1 MKANRREF
9 LTLAGAVGLVGGRTL
24 SAAGTPA
31 RREDQPGQPGGREG
45 KTVKSRIRVVQIK
58 VFPEKGKMAANHGK
72 LMSVLGDIVG
82 ATGPQTHNSAFGSPM
97 HASPVPDVAVTP
109 EGFLDGYV
117 STESSVTKAD
127 MMNYAIDPAT
137 SEFTLEAAAWARR
150 NETWL
155 IYGCTRREKDQ
166 VFNTALIY
174 DRSGSLV
181 GMYDK
186 LHLQKHDLKY
196 APGRHL
202 SVYESDFGPFG
213 VMICADRR
221 WPETARTLT
230 LRGARV
236 IFNPTYGM
244 RGDLNLCMMRTRSY
258 ENGIFIAFTHPGQSL
273 VTGPE
278 GNVVCNEEDAAPTR
292 GGAAGKTHVITEI
305 DLSKAPANR
314 GGHIAD
320 RRPDVY
326 GL

>member
-1 MKANRREF
+1 MKSNRREF
-9 LTLAGAVGLVGGRTL
+9 LTLAGMLGLGPADAFSETPGPSRDAV
-24 SAAGTPA
+24 SKAGTS
-31 RREDQPGQPGGREG
+31 
-45 KTVKSRIRVVQIK
+45 KIRVGQIK
-58 VFPEKGKMAANHGK
+58 VYPQKGQMAANHSK
-72 LMSVLGDIVG
+72 LMAVLGEIEKVG
-82 ATGPQTHNSAFGSPM
+82 ANDHSP
-97 HASPVPDVAVTP
+97 APDVVVTP

-117 STESSVTKAD
+117 STESSVAKAD
-127 MMNYAIDPAT
+127 MVKYAIDPAT
-137 SEFTLEAAAWARR
+137 SEYALEAAAWARR
-150 NETWL
+150 NQAWL

-174 DRSGSLV
+174 NRSGSLV

-196 APGRHL
+196 TPGRHL
-202 SVYESDFGPFG
+202 NVYESDFGPFG

-273 VTGPE
+273 ITGPE
-278 GNVVCNEEDAAPTR
+278 GNVVCNNEEET
-292 GGAAGKTHVITEI
+292 KTHVITEI
-305 DLSKAPANR
+305 DLSKAPANK
-314 GGHIAD
+314 GGHLAD

-326 GL
+326 GS

>member
-1 MKANRREF
+1 MRTNRRAF
-9 LTLAGAVGLVGGRTL
+9 LVMTGVVGFAGGRVDAELRT
-24 SAAGTPA
+24 AAPESQVV
-31 RREDQPGQPGGREG
+31 RS
-45 KTVKSRIRVVQIK
+45 KIRVAQIK
-58 VFPEKGKMAANHGK
+58 VYPQKGQMAANHTKLTGVLSDIEKAGK
-72 LMSVLGDIVG
+72 
-82 ATGPQTHNSAFGSPM
+82 A
-97 HASPVPDVAVTP
+97 DVVVTP

-127 MMNYAIDPAT
+127 IVNYAIDPAT
-137 SEFTLEAAAWARR
+137 NEYALEASAWAGR
-150 NETWL
+150 NEAWL
-155 IYGCTRREKDQ
+155 IYGCTRQERDQ
-166 VFNTALIY
+166 VFNTVLIY
-174 DRSGSLV
+174 NRSGSLV

-202 SVYESDFGPFG
+202 NVYASDFGPFG

-258 ENGIFIAFTHPGQSL
+258 ENGIFITFTHPGQSL
-273 VTGPE
+273 ITGPE
-278 GNVVCNEEDAAPTR
+278 GQIVCNEENET
-292 GGAAGKTHVITEI
+292 KTFIMTEI
-305 DLSKAPANR
+305 DLSKAPANK
-314 GGHIAD
+314 GGHIVD

-326 GL
+326 GG

>member
-1 MKANRREF
+1 MKPNRREF
-9 LTLAGAVGLVGGRTL
+9 LAIAGTVGLTGGRAF
-24 SAAGTPA
+24 SATG
-31 RREDQPGQPGGREG
+31 
-45 KTVKSRIRVVQIK
+45 KSRIRVAQIK
-58 VFPEKGKMAANHGK
+58 VFPEKGKLAANHKK
-72 LMSVLGDIVG
+72 LIGILAEIVG
-82 ATGPQTHNSAFGSPM
+82 AT
-97 HASPVPDVAVTP
+97 HASPELDVVATP

-117 STESSVTKAD
+117 STEPSVTKAD

-137 SEFTLEAAAWARR
+137 SEYTLEAAAWARR
-150 NETWL
+150 NKTWL
-155 IYGCTRREKDQ
+155 IYGCTRKEQDQ

-202 SVYESDFGPFG
+202 NVYQSDFGPFG

-221 WPETARTLT
+221 WPETARTLA

-273 VTGPE
+273 ITGPD
-278 GNVVCNEEDAAPTR
+278 GNVVCNEEDAARTR
-292 GGAAGKTHVITEI
+292 SGAAGKTHVITEI
-305 DLSKAPANR
+305 DLSKAPANK

>member
-1 MKANRREF
+1 MKPNRREF
-9 LTLAGAVGLVGGRTL
+9 LTIAGAVGLAGGRVFS
-24 SAAGTPA
+24 SAETPA
-31 RREDQPGQPGGREG
+31 RREDKPSQPGAPEG
-45 KTVKSRIRVVQIK
+45 KAVKSRIRVAQIK
-58 VFPEKGKMAANHGK
+58 VFPEKGKMAANHKK
-72 LMSVLGDIVG
+72 LMGVLSDIER
-82 ATGPQTHNSAFGSPM
+82 TGK
-97 HASPVPDVAVTP
+97 VDVVVTP

-117 STESSVTKAD
+117 STEQSVTKAD
-127 MMNYAIDPAT
+127 MVNYAVDPAT
-137 SEFTLEAAAWARR
+137 SEYTHEASAWARQ
-150 NETWL
+150 NEAWL
-155 IYGCTRREKDQ
+155 IYGCIRREKDQ

-202 SVYESDFGPFG
+202 NVYESDFGLFG

-244 RGDLNLCMMRTRSY
+244 RGELNLCMMRTRSY

-273 VTGPE
+273 ITGPE
-278 GNVVCNEEDAAPTR
+278 GNVVCNDEDAAK
-292 GGAAGKTHVITEI
+292 ACIITEI

-326 GL
+326 GQ

>member
-1 MKANRREF
+1 
-9 LTLAGAVGLVGGRTL
+9 
-24 SAAGTPA
+24 
-31 RREDQPGQPGGREG
+31 
-45 KTVKSRIRVVQIK
+45 
-58 VFPEKGKMAANHGK
+58 MAANHRK
-72 LMSVLGDIVG
+72 LMGVLSDIENAG
-82 ATGPQTHNSAFGSPM
+82 KA
-97 HASPVPDVAVTP
+97 DVVVTP
-109 EGFLDGYV
+109 EGFLDGYI
-117 STESSVTKAD
+117 STESSVTKTD
-127 MMNYAIDPAT
+127 MVNYAIDPAT
-137 SEFTLEAAAWARR
+137 SDYALEAAAWAGR

-155 IYGCTRREKDQ
+155 IYGCIRREKDQ

-174 DRSGSLV
+174 DRSGSLA
-181 GMYDK
+181 GRYDK

-202 SVYESDFGPFG
+202 NVYASDFGPFG

-244 RGDLNLCMMRTRSY
+244 HGDLNLCMMRTRSY
-258 ENGIFIAFTHPGQSL
+258 ENGIFIVFTHPGQSL

-278 GNVVCNEEDAAPTR
+278 GQIVCNEGSEARTFI
-292 GGAAGKTHVITEI
+292 VTEI
-305 DLSKAPANR
+305 DLSKAPANK

-326 GL
+326 GG

>member
-1 MKANRREF
+1 MKPNRREF
-9 LTLAGAVGLVGGRTL
+9 LTIAGAAGLAGGRVF
-24 SAAGTPA
+24 SAAKTSA
-31 RREDQPGQPGGREG
+31 QHEDKPGQPGGREG
-45 KTVKSRIRVVQIK
+45 KAVKSRIRVAQIK
-58 VFPEKGKMAANHGK
+58 VFPEKGKMAANHKK
-72 LMSVLGDIVG
+72 LMGVLSDIEK
-82 ATGPQTHNSAFGSPM
+82 TGK
-97 HASPVPDVAVTP
+97 VDVIVTP

-127 MMNYAIDPAT
+127 MVNYAIDPAT
-137 SEFTLEAAAWARR
+137 SEYTLETSAWARR
-150 NETWL
+150 NEAWL
-155 IYGCTRREKDQ
+155 IYGCVRREEDQ
-166 VFNTALIY
+166 VFNTALVY

-202 SVYESDFGPFG
+202 NVYESDFGFFG

-244 RGDLNLCMMRTRSY
+244 RGDLNLCMM
-258 ENGIFIAFTHPGQSL
+258 
-273 VTGPE
+273 
-278 GNVVCNEEDAAPTR
+278 C
-292 GGAAGKTHVITEI
+292 VITEI
-305 DLSKAPANR
+305 DLSKAPANK
-314 GGHIAD
+314 GGHLAD

-326 GL
+326 GQ